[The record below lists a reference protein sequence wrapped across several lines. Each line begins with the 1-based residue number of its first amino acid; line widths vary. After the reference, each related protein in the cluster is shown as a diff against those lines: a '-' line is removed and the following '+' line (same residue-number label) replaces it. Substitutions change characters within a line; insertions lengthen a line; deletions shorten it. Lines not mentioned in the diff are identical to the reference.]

1 MSATEEHSIRFGPH
15 TARING
21 DLLYVVYDGDFLFD
35 HAKLLLDFVH
45 EHFGSAPYYAICD
58 LTNMGTT
65 SPEARRLLT
74 DWTRDKQLCAGAMIG
89 GNIVARVLTMLVNS
103 AIRVVGKKNIPVCF
117 VRDMQEAQTW
127 IAQQRRQRSDP

>member
-1 MSATEEHSIRFGPH
+1 MTATEEHRIQFGPH
-15 TARING
+15 TASASG
-21 DLLYVVYDGDFLFD
+21 DLLYVVYDGDFSFD

-45 EHFGSAPYYAICD
+45 AQFGSTPYYAICD

-89 GNIVARVLTMLVNS
+89 GSIVARVLAMLVNN

-117 VRDMQEAQTW
+117 VRDLPEAQAW
-127 IAQQRRQRSDP
+127 IAQQRRLRTAP